1 MSKLSSST
9 FFDCKTPDSP
19 LERLR
24 EYLAKLEVDV
34 DLDKIE
40 HFSVLS
46 RKLWYKKVEESII
59 DEVIDLFILYSKTKV
74 KA

>member
-1 MSKLSSST
+1 MSKLPSQSS
-9 FFDCKTPDSP
+9 FDYETPDS
-19 LERLR
+19 LSKRLR
-24 EYLAKLEVDV
+24 EYLAAVEVDV

-46 RKLWYKKVEESII
+46 RKLWYKKVEELII

-74 KA
+74 KV